1 MRNEPIIV
9 DGILINPAAPFV
21 EMHDCKKKV
30 EQFKV
35 LAKLYPDGGTLLIS
49 KAQVVKM
56 KNGYQVSFSR
66 PKNEIR
72 FTDEEYDE
80 ICNWIMKKTWS
91 RLFAG
96 FWLEKGI
103 PGVEP
108 SFWCKNK
115 KVAKEIAK
123 LFNQKSILNW
133 KALYEGNLEEIYVPN
148 KLHNKN
154 SPKLDKEAILKKIR
168 EDK

>member
-1 MRNEPIIV
+1 MENEPIIV
-9 DGILINPAAPFV
+9 DGILINPTTPF
-21 EMHDCKKKV
+21 EKMKGCRKKV
-30 EQFKV
+30 EQFKK
-35 LAKLYPDGGTLLIS
+35 LAKIYPEGGTLLIS
-49 KAQVVKM
+49 KVKIVKM
-56 KNGYQVSFSR
+56 KNGYQVSFFR
-66 PKNEIR
+66 PENEIR

-80 ICNWIMKKTWS
+80 ICNWIMRKTGS

-115 KVAKEIAK
+115 KVAMMIAK
-123 LFNQKSILNW
+123 LFNQASILSW
-133 KALYEGNLEEIYVPN
+133 EAVYKGEDRIYIKN
-148 KLHNKN
+148 KLQVDGL
-154 SPKLDKEAILKKIR
+154 KLDKEAILRKIR